1 MEASIRWIAEKNIIK
16 MIDQTK
22 LPGDLTY
29 LEISDYRGAAKSIKD
44 MNIRGAPAI
53 GVTAAMGMAL
63 AAIEFQNL
71 DIEKFKIE
79 MENVARIISKTRPT
93 AVNLT
98 WAVKRIQTLIE
109 K

>member
-1 MEASIRWIAEKNIIK
+1 MEPSIRWIAEKNIIE

-22 LPGDLTY
+22 LPGTLTY
-29 LEISDYRGAAKSIKD
+29 LKISDYRAAAKSIKD

-71 DIEKFKIE
+71 DIEKFKVE
-79 MENVARIISKTRPT
+79 MENAAQIIFK
-93 AVNLT
+93 N
-98 WAVKRIQTLIE
+98 
-109 K
+109 